1 MEEDTAT
8 NAIVMRESVIMNVE
22 NVVTIIL
29 DGATEIITTT
39 GRTIIGA
46 MGIMEA
52 IGAIQA
58 TSIAEAAIAKAKGA
72 GTLV

>member
-8 NAIVMRESVIMNVE
+8 NAIVTRESAITNVE
-22 NVVTIIL
+22 NVVITIL

-39 GRTIIGA
+39 DRTIIGA
-46 MGIMEA
+46 MAIMET

-58 TSIAEAAIAKAKGA
+58 TSIAEAAIAEAKGA
-72 GTLV
+72 GALV

>member
-8 NAIVMRESVIMNVE
+8 NAIVTRENAITNAE
-22 NVVTIIL
+22 NVVITIL
-29 DGATEIITTT
+29 DGATEIITTI

-46 MGIMEA
+46 MAIMEI

-58 TSIAEAAIAKAKGA
+58 TSIAEAAIVEAKVA

>member
-8 NAIVMRESVIMNVE
+8 DAIVTRESATTNAANAAI
-22 NVVTIIL
+22 IIL
-29 DGATEIITTT
+29 DGATEIITTI

-46 MGIMEA
+46 MAIMET

-58 TSIAEAAIAKAKGA
+58 TLIAETAIAEAKGA

>member
-1 MEEDTAT
+1 MEEDTAINVIVTRESAIT
-8 NAIVMRESVIMNVE
+8 NAE

-29 DGATEIITTT
+29 DGATEIITTI
-39 GRTIIGA
+39 GQTIIGA
-46 MGIMEA
+46 MAIMET

-58 TSIAEAAIAKAKGA
+58 TSIAEAAIAGAKGA